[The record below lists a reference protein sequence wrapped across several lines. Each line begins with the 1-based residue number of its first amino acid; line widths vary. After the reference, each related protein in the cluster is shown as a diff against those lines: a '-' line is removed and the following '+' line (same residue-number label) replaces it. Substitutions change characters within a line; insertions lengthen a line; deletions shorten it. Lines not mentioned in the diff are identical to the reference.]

1 MSNKGRTL
9 KEKKMLNRVVVLG
22 RLTKDPE
29 LRKSNSD
36 VSFATFSLAVDNTIK
51 EADGTRGTLFIDC
64 RIFGNQAESLVKY
77 TKKGSKVA
85 VDGSINQRNFQRQ
98 DGTKGKA
105 IEIYADSV
113 TFLDQKPEAD
123 EEANEE
129 PDEDD
134 LPDDDLPFKEEEEK
148 PQKKS
153 TPKKAVPPTEPVAK
167 YDPYTGKPL
176 TPQGKK

>member
-29 LRKSNSD
+29 LRKTNSD

-64 RIFGNQAESLVKY
+64 RIFGSQAENLVKY
-77 TKKGSKVA
+77 TRKGSKVTI
-85 VDGSINQRNFQRQ
+85 DGSINQRNFIRQ

-113 TFLDQKPEAD
+113 TFLDPKPE
-123 EEANEE
+123 EAAEE
-129 PDEDD
+129 PDEND
-134 LPDDDLPFKEEEEK
+134 LPDDDLPFKEEKAKPQEK
-148 PQKKS
+148 P

-176 TPQGKK
+176 TPKGKK